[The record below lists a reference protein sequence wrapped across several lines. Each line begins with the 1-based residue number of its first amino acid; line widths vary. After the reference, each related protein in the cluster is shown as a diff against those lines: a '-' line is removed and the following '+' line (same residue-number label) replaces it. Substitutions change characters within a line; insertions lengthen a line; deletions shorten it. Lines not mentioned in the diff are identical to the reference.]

1 MCFLVA
7 RRINADFIDYGG
19 VEQGPNAEIRSG
31 ESKFPDYWI
40 SSILN
45 ILYQFSPAILI
56 DKKEKPKNID
66 NDFFHLV
73 GVEQVPEARISCC
86 DLFPAIEE
94 AWTMTSRFRHFSV
107 KFGCFLCFRGVSRW
121 LEEA

>member
-1 MCFLVA
+1 MTEIIWVDLKIIPKSLKHFA
-7 RRINADFIDYGG
+7 KRINTDFIDYGG
-19 VEQGPNAEIRSG
+19 VEQGPNAEIRNG

-45 ILYQFSPAILI
+45 ISYQFSPAILI

-73 GVEQVPEARISCC
+73 GVEQVPEDRISCC
-86 DLFPAIEE
+86 DLY
-94 AWTMTSRFRHFSV
+94 FRYFIPGYP
-107 KFGCFLCFRGVSRW
+107 K
-121 LEEA
+121 E